1 MGPFVI
7 VANNALRMPDAL
19 PFTDQIRDATASS
32 STFNWHAH
40 SAHETSRHLNTSP
53 QGLSSKEAQERL
65 GRYGPNVV
73 DVEEKE
79 SVLWRFLRQFH
90 DVLIYVLIVAA
101 MVTAGL
107 GEWIDTAVIA
117 GVVLTNAVIGFV
129 QEGKAEEALA
139 SIRNMLAP
147 SAVVQ
152 RGGER
157 MRIEA
162 KHVVP
167 GDIVL
172 VESGD
177 QIPADVRW
185 LSTNNLSVEEAVLT
199 GESVPVD
206 KHEEAVAEDA
216 ALGDRGSMGFAGTVV
231 RRGRGRGVVVA
242 TGSATEV
249 GQIGAM
255 MAQVDELT
263 TPLIQQINAFGTVL
277 AGGIL
282 LLCLTTFAFG
292 YAFRPYTVEELFML
306 VVGIAVAAIPE
317 GLPAILTITL
327 ALGVQRMAKR
337 NAILRKLPAVETLGS
352 VSVIC
357 SDKTGTLT
365 RNEMT
370 VRRVATAGAQY
381 DVTGAGY
388 VPEGALQYNGDTVD
402 PRQYPDVETL
412 VRAAALCSEAT
423 LRQDKGQWTVEG
435 DPTEGGLV
443 VLAAKLGWEQAAL
456 LNEEPRCDEVP
467 FESDRQWMAT
477 LHDTTSGR
485 RAYLKGAP
493 ERVLELCT
501 QQRTRDGTTA
511 TVDAA
516 HWQQVIQEFAG
527 TGHRLLAMA
536 ERSVSSSTLSEE
548 DVTAGGFTLLGMV
561 GIMDP
566 PRHEAI
572 GAVRECQEAGI
583 QVKMIT
589 GDHARTAQSIGTQL
603 GITDASTS
611 PVTGA
616 DLDTLSDEQLSD
628 LVSKR
633 SVFARTSPE
642 HKLRI
647 MEALQ
652 ARGRIVA
659 MTGDGVNDA
668 PALKRADVGIAMG
681 QKGAEATKQAADMVL
696 ADDNFATIAAA
707 VKEGRTIYDNLKK
720 AILFILPTNGA
731 ESLMLIAT
739 VLFAFEHVPIT
750 PLQILWVNMVTA
762 VTLALALAFEPSEPG
777 IMKRAPR
784 NPKAPILSG
793 YLLWRIG
800 YVSGLIAVAALVL
813 FFYEMGQGMSLN
825 RAQTVAVNTLVI
837 GQIAYLFNTRF
848 IWQSSLS
855 VRRLFANPVAW
866 SVVGV
871 LMVLQFGFTYLPF
884 MQAAF
889 NTGAMTL
896 ADWGIVGGVGLG
908 VFLAVEL
915 EKAVVRWMQ

>member
-32 STFNWHAH
+32 STLNWHAH

-53 QGLSSKEAQERL
+53 QGLSPKEAHERL

-107 GEWIDTAVIA
+107 GEWIDTAVIV
-117 GVVLTNAVIGFV
+117 GVVLINAVIGFV

-139 SIRNMLAP
+139 SIRDMLAP

-402 PRQYPDVETL
+402 PRQHPDVETL

-423 LRQDKGQWTVEG
+423 LRQDKVQWTVEG

-511 TVDAA
+511 TVDTA

-548 DVTAGGFTLLGMV
+548 GVTAGGFTLLGMV
-561 GIMDP
+561 GIVDP

-572 GAVRECQEAGI
+572 EAVRECQEAGI

-603 GITDASTS
+603 GITDARTS

-616 DLDTLSDEQLSD
+616 DLNTLSDEQLSD
-628 LVSKR
+628 LVAER

-652 ARGRIVA
+652 SRGRIVA

-707 VKEGRTIYDNLKK
+707 VQEGRTIYDNLKK

-813 FFYEMGQGMSLN
+813 FFYEMRQGMSLN

-855 VRRLFANPVAW
+855 VRRLVANPVAW

-871 LMVLQFGFTYLPF
+871 LMVLQFGFTYLPL

>member
-1 MGPFVI
+1 MGPLVI

-19 PFTDQIRDATASS
+19 PFTDQIRDATASEDIL
-32 STFNWHAH
+32 NWHAH
-40 SAHETSRHLNTSP
+40 PTHEVIRRLETAS
-53 QGLSSKEAQERL
+53 QGLSPQEAQERL
-65 GRYGPNVV
+65 GRYGLNVI
-73 DVEEKE
+73 DVEEGE
-79 SVLWRFLRQFH
+79 WALWRFLRQFH

-107 GEWIDTAVIA
+107 GEWIDTAVIVS
-117 GVVLTNAVIGFV
+117 VVLINAIIGFV
-129 QEGKAEEALA
+129 QEGKAEEALE
-139 SIRNMLAP
+139 SLRNMLAP

-185 LSTNNLSVEEAVLT
+185 MRTNNLSVEEAVLT

-206 KHEEAVAEDA
+206 KHEEAVAEEV
-216 ALGDRGSMGFAGTVV
+216 ALGDRASMGFAGTVV
-231 RRGRGRGVVVA
+231 RRGRGCGVVVA
-242 TGSATEV
+242 TGPATEV
-249 GQIGAM
+249 GRIGAM
-255 MAQVDELT
+255 IAQVDELT
-263 TPLIQQINAFGTVL
+263 TPLIQQINRFGTVL
-277 AGGIL
+277 SAGIL
-282 LLCLTTFAFG
+282 LLCVATFAFG

-306 VVGIAVAAIPE
+306 VVGIAVSAIPE

-327 ALGVQRMAKR
+327 ALGVQRMARR

-370 VRRVATAGAQY
+370 VRQIATAQVQY
-381 DVTGAGY
+381 DVTGEGY
-388 VPEGALQYNGDTVD
+388 VPEGALQHNGEAVD
-402 PRQYPDVETL
+402 SCRHPDVEML
-412 VRAAALCSEAT
+412 VRAAALCCEAT
-423 LRQDKGQWTVEG
+423 LKQDNGQWTVEG

-443 VLAAKLGWEQAAL
+443 VLAAKLGWKQEAL
-456 LNEEPRCDEVP
+456 LSEEPRCDEVP

-477 LHDTTSGR
+477 LHDTNKGR

-493 ERVLELCT
+493 ERVLALCT
-501 QQRTRDGTTA
+501 HQGTPDGTT
-511 TVDAA
+511 DALDPA
-516 HWQQVIQEFAG
+516 YWQQVMQAFAG
-527 TGHRLLAMA
+527 TGHRLLAIA
-536 ERSVSSSTLSEE
+536 ERSVSSSTLSED
-548 DVTAGGFTLLGMV
+548 DVTEGGFTLLGMV

-566 PRHEAI
+566 PRQEAI
-572 GAVRECQEAGI
+572 EAVRECQQAGI

-589 GDHARTAQSIGTQL
+589 GDHAKTAQSIGIQL
-603 GITDASTS
+603 GIADANTD

-628 LVSKR
+628 LVAER

-642 HKLRI
+642 HKLCI

-652 ARGRIVA
+652 SRGRIVA

-681 QKGAEATKQAADMVL
+681 GKGAEATKQAADMVL

-707 VKEGRTIYDNLKK
+707 VQEGRTIYDNLKK

-739 VLFAFEHVPIT
+739 VVFAFEHMPIT
-750 PLQILWVNMVTA
+750 PLQVLWVNMVTA
-762 VTLALALAFEPSEPG
+762 VTLALALAFEPGEPG

-784 NPKAPILSG
+784 NPNAPILSG

-813 FFYEMGQGMSLN
+813 FFYEMGHGMSLN

-837 GQIAYLFNTRF
+837 GQVAYLFNTRF

-855 VRRLFANPVAW
+855 VRRLLSNPVAW

-871 LMVLQFGFTYLPF
+871 LVVFQLGFTYLPV
-884 MQAAF
+884 MQTAF

-896 ADWGIVGGVGLG
+896 ADWGAVGGVGLG
-908 VFLAVEL
+908 VFLAVEV
-915 EKAVVRWMQ
+915 EKAVVRRMR

>member
-1 MGPFVI
+1 MS
-7 VANNALRMPDAL
+7 DAVQSA
-19 PFTDQIRDATASS
+19 DQVRTTISEDTC
-32 STFNWHAH
+32 NWHAH
-40 SAHETSRHLNTSP
+40 SAHEVSRRLETSSG
-53 QGLSSKEAQERL
+53 GLLPKEAQERL
-65 GRYGPNVV
+65 DRYGLNVI
-73 DVEEKE
+73 DVEEGE
-79 SVLWRFLRQFH
+79 SALWRFLRQFH

-101 MVTAGL
+101 LVTAGL
-107 GEWIDTAVIA
+107 GEWIDTAVIVS
-117 GVVLTNAVIGFV
+117 VVLINAVIGFV
-129 QEGKAEEALA
+129 QEGKAEEALE
-139 SIRNMLAP
+139 SIRDMLAP
-147 SAVVQ
+147 GAVVQ
-152 RGGER
+152 RGGKR

-185 LSTNNLSVEEAVLT
+185 LHTNNLSVEEAVLT

-206 KHEEAVAEDA
+206 KHEEGVAEDA
-216 ALGDRGSMGFAGTVV
+216 ALGDRASMGFAGTVV

-242 TGSATEV
+242 TGPATEV

-263 TPLIQQINAFGTVL
+263 TPLIQQINEFGTVL
-277 AGGIL
+277 SGGIL
-282 LLCLTTFAFG
+282 LLCMATFAFG

-306 VVGIAVAAIPE
+306 AVGIAVAAIPE

-327 ALGVQRMAKR
+327 ALGVQRMARR

-388 VPEGALQYNGDTVD
+388 VPEGVLQRNGTVVD
-402 PRQYPDVETL
+402 PQQHPAVKAL
-412 VRAAALCSEAT
+412 ARAAALCSEAT
-423 LRQDKGQWTVEG
+423 LMQDQGQWIIEG

-456 LNEEPRCDEVP
+456 VDEEPRCDEVP

-477 LHDTTSGR
+477 LHDTNNGR

-493 ERVLELCT
+493 ERVLTLCADQYT
-501 QQRTRDGTTA
+501 CEGTTTTLNTA
-511 TVDAA
+511 Y
-516 HWQQVIQEFAG
+516 WQQIMQEFAG
-527 TGHRLLAMA
+527 AGHRLLAIA
-536 ERSVSSSTLSEE
+536 ERSASSSTLSEE
-548 DVTAGGFTLLGMV
+548 DVTEGGFTLLGMV

-572 GAVRECQEAGI
+572 EAVRECQEAGI
-583 QVKMIT
+583 EVKMIT

-603 GITDASTS
+603 DITDANTG

-616 DLDTLSDEQLSD
+616 DLDTLSDEELRD
-628 LVSKR
+628 RVATR

-681 QKGAEATKQAADMVL
+681 RKGAEATKQAADMVL

-707 VKEGRTIYDNLKK
+707 VREGRTIYDNLKK

-739 VLFAFEHVPIT
+739 VLFAFQHVPIT

-762 VTLALALAFEPSEPG
+762 VTLALALAFEPGEPG
-777 IMKRAPR
+777 IMKRTPR
-784 NPKAPILSG
+784 NPRAPILSG

-813 FFYEMGQGMSLN
+813 FFYEMRHGTSLN
-825 RAQTVAVNTLVI
+825 RAQTIAVNTLVV

-855 VRRLFANPVAW
+855 VRRLLANPVAW

-871 LMVLQFGFTYLPF
+871 LILLQLGFTYLPF
-884 MQAAF
+884 MQMAF
-889 NTGAMTL
+889 STGAMTL
-896 ADWGIVGGVGLG
+896 ADWGIVGSIGLG
-908 VFLAVEL
+908 VFLAVEF

>member
-1 MGPFVI
+1 
-7 VANNALRMPDAL
+7 MPDAVL
-19 PFTDQIRDATASS
+19 PADQTELTASDEAP
-32 STFNWHAH
+32 NWHAH
-40 SAHETSRHLNTSP
+40 PPDDVRERLDTPAD
-53 QGLSSKEAQERL
+53 GLSPDEAHARL
-65 GRYGPNVV
+65 ERYGANELE
-73 DVEEKE
+73 VEEKE
-79 SVLWRFLRQFH
+79 SALWRFLRQFN

-101 MVTAGL
+101 VVTAGL

-117 GVVLTNAVIGFV
+117 GVVLVNAIIGFV
-129 QEGKAEEALA
+129 QEGKAEEALE
-139 SIRNMLAP
+139 SIRDMLSP
-147 SAVVQ
+147 SALVE

-157 MRIEA
+157 VEVDA
-162 KHVVP
+162 KAVVP

-185 LSTNNLSVEEAVLT
+185 LDANNLSVEEAILT

-206 KHEEAVAEDA
+206 KQVDAVSEDA
-216 ALGDRGSMGFAGTVV
+216 AIGDRASMGFSGTVV

-242 TGSATEV
+242 TGMATEV
-249 GQIGAM
+249 GQIGEM
-255 MAQVDELT
+255 MTQVEQLT
-263 TPLIQQINAFGTVL
+263 TPLIQQINQFGKVL
-277 AGGIL
+277 SVLIL
-282 LLCLTTFAFG
+282 LLCVAAFAFG
-292 YAFRPYTVEELFML
+292 YAFRPYTVEELFMF

-327 ALGVQRMAKR
+327 ALGVQRMAGR

-370 VRRVATAGAQY
+370 VRRIATADAQY
-381 DVTGAGY
+381 DVTGSGY
-388 VPEGALQYNGDTVD
+388 IPEGTLERDGEAVEADPQAPVTALA
-402 PRQYPDVETL
+402 
-412 VRAAALCSEAT
+412 RAAALCSDAT
-423 LRQDKGQWTVEG
+423 LKQDDDQWQIEG

-443 VLAAKLGWEQAAL
+443 VLAAKLGHTRKAL
-456 LNEEPRCDEVP
+456 INEEPRRDEVP

-477 LHDTTSGR
+477 LHDADAGMRT
-485 RAYLKGAP
+485 YLKGAP
-493 ERVLELCT
+493 ERVLALCAHQHT
-501 QQRTRDGTTA
+501 QSGDTAAVDTDYWDG
-511 TVDAA
+511 VMDA
-516 HWQQVIQEFAG
+516 FAG
-527 TGHRLLAMA
+527 AGHRLLAIA
-536 ERSVSSSTLSEE
+536 ERSASTETLSEE
-548 DVTAGGFTLLGMV
+548 DVNEGGFTLLGIV
-561 GIMDP
+561 GLMDP
-566 PRHEAI
+566 PRDEAVE
-572 GAVRECQEAGI
+572 AVRECQEAGI

-589 GDHARTAQSIGTQL
+589 GDHAQTAQSIGEQL
-603 GITDASTS
+603 GIGDADAGAM
-611 PVTGA
+611 TGA
-616 DLDTLSDEQLSD
+616 DLESMDSEQLAE
-628 LVSKR
+628 LVPTR

-652 ARGRIVA
+652 SHGRIVA

-681 QKGAEATKQAADMVL
+681 QKGAEATKQAADVVL

-707 VKEGRTIYDNLKK
+707 VREGRTIYDNLKK

-739 VLFAFEHVPIT
+739 MLFAFQQTPIT

-777 IMKRAPR
+777 IMKRSPR
-784 NPKAPILSG
+784 DPDAPILSG

-800 YVSGLIAVAALVL
+800 YVSVIIAMGALWL
-813 FFYEMGQGMSLN
+813 FFYEIEHGVSLEV
-825 RAQTVAVNTLVI
+825 AQTIAVNTLVA

-855 VRRLFANPVAW
+855 VRRLLGNPIAW
-866 SVVGV
+866 GVVGV
-871 LMVLQFGFTYLPF
+871 LVLLQLGFTYLPF
-884 MQAAF
+884 MQVAF
-889 NTGAMTL
+889 STGPVAL
-896 ADWGIVGGVGLG
+896 VDWAFIVGIGLA
-908 VFLAVEL
+908 VFLAVEA
-915 EKAVVRWMQ
+915 EKAIVRQIQ